1 MVAFGVRGLN
11 HRLICE
17 VPQGVRVASYH
28 TAAQVVLIT
37 LALGN
42 SLSSS
47 STTAQF
53 VAMSLITF
61 GCFSRYS
68 VIRSSVMSTTFAT
81 CAVQNHVSQVLEE
94 HHCHPFPRLHTLCAC
109 PDAMTH
115 LGPQFQLR
123 HDRLHH
129 LLFVHLPPLSL
140 LISVF
145 TASSTFLGLN
155 SSTQTAR

>member
-11 HRLICE
+11 NRLICE
-17 VPQGVRVASYH
+17 VPQGVRVASHH

-94 HHCHPFPRLHTLCAC
+94 PHCHPFPRLHTLCAC

-123 HDRLHH
+123 HDRHHH
-129 LLFVHLPPLSL
+129 LLFVNLPQLSV

-145 TASSTFLGLN
+145 TASSTFLGLIL
-155 SSTQTAR
+155 STQTAG